1 MVIMKKIY
9 LINFSLMEKIADKK
23 NGITTEDATAYI
35 TGVELF
41 FIFLIGEFFIMRIL
55 PFKVSN
61 VIMFGTMA
69 VIWYYTHYVL
79 RKSLK
84 KTITD
89 VGIRKMYKELDKSKQ
104 KGYLLLSI
112 LIFFAVFF
120 IFFAA
125 SVWTIGG
132 YDRRWQ

>member
-1 MVIMKKIY
+1 MVIMKRIY

-23 NGITTEDATAYI
+23 NGITTEDATAYV

-41 FIFLIGEFFIMRIL
+41 FIYLIAEFFIIRVL

-61 VIMFGTMA
+61 VIMFGTMG

-84 KTITD
+84 KLITD
-89 VGIRKMYKELDKSKQ
+89 AGIRKMYKELDKSKQ
-104 KGYLLLSI
+104 KNYLLLSI
-112 LIFFAVFF
+112 LIFLLFLLFF
-120 IFFAA
+120 LLPAF
-125 SVWTIGG
+125 G
-132 YDRRWQ
+132 

>member
-23 NGITTEDATAYI
+23 NGITTEDATAFI
-35 TGVELF
+35 SGVELF

-55 PFKVSN
+55 PFQVSN
-61 VIMFGTMA
+61 VIMFSTMA
-69 VIWYYTHYVL
+69 VIWFYTHYVL
-79 RKSLK
+79 RNSLK

-104 KGYLLLSI
+104 RGYLLLSI
-112 LIFFAVFF
+112 LIFFAVIF
-120 IFFAA
+120 IFFVA

-132 YDRRWQ
+132 YDKRWQ